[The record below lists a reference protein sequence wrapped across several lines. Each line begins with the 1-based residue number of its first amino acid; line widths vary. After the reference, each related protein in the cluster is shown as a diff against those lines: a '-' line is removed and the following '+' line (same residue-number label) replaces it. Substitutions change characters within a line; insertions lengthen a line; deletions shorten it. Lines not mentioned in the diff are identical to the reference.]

1 MSASESDESQELIVQ
16 NLGKDVAMNKKNVL
30 SFESVKDTIERIVH
44 ELKSEYKES
53 LTSYDYNWVRECETR
68 LSQMYYVCK
77 ELGVDYG
84 DTVIKT
90 HHSSTLSFQ

>member
-1 MSASESDESQELIVQ
+1 MSSTESEESQELIVQ
-16 NLGKDVAMNKKNVL
+16 SFGKDVAMLGKSVL
-30 SFESVKDTIERIVH
+30 SLESVKDTIERIVR

-84 DTVIKT
+84 ETVIKT
-90 HHSSTLSFQ
+90 HHS